1 MGGIHESRQQL
12 GLLADCLGTKGGE
25 LVVATAG
32 VMRGTG
38 VVDFGLTDQLVGDQS
53 SERSV
58 QRARP
63 QPNLPVRELI
73 NEPHHGVPMAVAGG
87 QRQQHLEARRRQR
100 RQTTCRTHIRR
111 IQSVTGMTIM
121 DISGSSIRMGVIAMG
136 KIVVVNNVTLD
147 GVTQGPGRP
156 DEDTRGGFEYGG
168 WGIPYAD
175 QMQGEAMGKSM
186 AQAILLG
193 RRTYEDFYGYW
204 PKQTDNPY
212 TEVLN
217 QTPKYVASTT
227 AAEPLPWQNSTLLS
241 GDLTAEV
248 AALRDR
254 TDGAIA
260 VLGSGELVRWLA
272 EQDLVD
278 EYLMLIHPL
287 VLGSGTR
294 LFAEKGP
301 RRELRLTDSVVTT
314 TGVVIATYDARVA
327 GAG

>member
-1 MGGIHESRQQL
+1 
-12 GLLADCLGTKGGE
+12 
-25 LVVATAG
+25 
-32 VMRGTG
+32 
-38 VVDFGLTDQLVGDQS
+38 
-53 SERSV
+53 
-58 QRARP
+58 
-63 QPNLPVRELI
+63 
-73 NEPHHGVPMAVAGG
+73 
-87 QRQQHLEARRRQR
+87 
-100 RQTTCRTHIRR
+100 
-111 IQSVTGMTIM
+111 
-121 DISGSSIRMGVIAMG
+121 MGVIAMG

-168 WGIPYAD
+168 WGILYAD

-186 AQAILLG
+186 AQARGILLG

-241 GDLTAEV
+241 GDLAAKV
-248 AALRDR
+248 SALRDR
-254 TDGAIA
+254 TDGVIA

-272 EQDLVD
+272 EQDLID

-294 LFAEKGP
+294 LFPEKGP
-301 RRELRLTDSVVTT
+301 RRPLRLTDAVVTT
-314 TGVVIATYDARVA
+314 TGVVIATYDARA
-327 GAG
+327 ESAA

>member
-1 MGGIHESRQQL
+1 
-12 GLLADCLGTKGGE
+12 
-25 LVVATAG
+25 
-32 VMRGTG
+32 
-38 VVDFGLTDQLVGDQS
+38 
-53 SERSV
+53 
-58 QRARP
+58 
-63 QPNLPVRELI
+63 
-73 NEPHHGVPMAVAGG
+73 
-87 QRQQHLEARRRQR
+87 
-100 RQTTCRTHIRR
+100 
-111 IQSVTGMTIM
+111 
-121 DISGSSIRMGVIAMG
+121 MG

-186 AQAILLG
+186 AQGRGILLG

-241 GDLTAEV
+241 GDLAAKV
-248 AALRDR
+248 SALRDR
-254 TDGAIA
+254 TDGVIA

-272 EQDLVD
+272 EQELID

-294 LFAEKGP
+294 LFPEKGP
-301 RRELRLTDSVVTT
+301 RRPLRLTDAVVTT
-314 TGVVIATYDARVA
+314 TGVVIATYDARA
-327 GAG
+327 EGAA